1 MKKARFFLAVCV
13 CLGLAAVMAEDNGI
27 LVPNRLANAKVG
39 EWASYRLPDGYIQK
53 LTVAK
58 RLGSGPEALV
68 TVKIENIYDGE
79 VVTVH
84 EITQEAGESPTAPR
98 IPAEEGMTVSVR
110 KDSATVKDKTYPV
123 TIVQLDRYTGDEED
137 DRSTEWWST
146 PDIPVFG
153 IIKRVEDGELQWE
166 IEDWGE
172 AQ

>member
-13 CLGLAAVMAEDNGI
+13 CLGLAVAMAGESEI

-39 EWASYRLPDGYIQK
+39 EWASYRLPSGYIQK

-58 RLGSGPEALV
+58 RAGTGPEALV

-79 VVTVH
+79 VVNVH
-84 EITQEAGESPTAPR
+84 EVTQEAGESPTPPR

-110 KDSATVKDKTYPV
+110 KDNANVKGKAYPV
-123 TIVQLDRYTGDEED
+123 TIVQIDRFYGDDED
-137 DRSTEWWST
+137 NRSTEWWTT

-172 AQ
+172 AK